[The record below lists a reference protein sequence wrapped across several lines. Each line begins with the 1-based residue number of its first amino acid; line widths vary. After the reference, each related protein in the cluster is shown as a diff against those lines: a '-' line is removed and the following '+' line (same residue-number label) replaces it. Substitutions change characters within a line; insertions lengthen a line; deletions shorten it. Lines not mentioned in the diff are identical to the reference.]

1 MKKVLLLLT
10 LIMSL
15 TVNVNAQKNKDRG
28 EKKAFEEATARSLEP
43 FHAAYVIPIVY
54 DVDVSSRQQFGPYAF
69 EIKGDLKE
77 WELQNNKKRAVY
89 KPLLEVGADEMVGTL
104 YDSYINESDPKTLY
118 VTVSGYPCKWKNF
131 RNLDANS
138 KEIELIKVIY
148 PSSGVNISF
157 DGSQATKKSEEKDN
171 KSTK

>member
-1 MKKVLLLLT
+1 MA
-10 LIMSL
+10 LILSL
-15 TVNVNAQKNKDRG
+15 PVSVHAQKNNKG

-69 EIKGDLKE
+69 EIKGELKE

-89 KPLLEVGADEMVGTL
+89 KALLEVGADEMVGTL

-148 PSSGVNISF
+148 PSSGVSISF
-157 DGSQATKKSEEKDN
+157 DGSKAIKEEKDG
-171 KSTK
+171 KTTK